1 MLSPTLARAA
11 AFVLEQPAAVVN
23 MSMREIASASGI
35 QAPNYSRLAKRM
47 GFGNYT
53 ALRAVYRRRVE
64 SGKPVVDSIPD
75 IGAAAGAEGSAYETA
90 AESLWASFRNTAI
103 ANLGAAFENVDSEM
117 IASVADELRSCR
129 RVHVAAT
136 HDSHHLGRYLHA
148 IANMC
153 TPSFHVIGRSGAAF
167 GDDLVDIGE
176 GDAVICMSS
185 TSSPQATLQTAQLG
199 RDRGALIVGIVE
211 SRTAALATVSDRLLL
226 APMESPSFF
235 RSQIGAIAIIE
246 MLVAFIEL
254 GSGAE
259 GSERIERIL
268 ADRRRF
274 GQN

>member
-1 MLSPTLARAA
+1 MDSVPDVAA
-11 AFVLEQPAAVVN
+11 P
-23 MSMREIASASGI
+23 
-35 QAPNYSRLAKRM
+35 
-47 GFGNYT
+47 
-53 ALRAVYRRRVE
+53 
-64 SGKPVVDSIPD
+64 
-75 IGAAAGAEGSAYETA
+75 AGAESGASETA
-90 AESLWASFRNTAI
+90 AESLWASCRDTAI
-103 ANLGAAFENVDSEM
+103 ANLGAAFENVDSEL
-117 IASVADELRSCR
+117 IASVADELRACR
-129 RVHVAAT
+129 RIHVAAT
-136 HDSHHLGRYLHA
+136 DDSHHLARYLHA

-153 TPSFHVIGRSGAAF
+153 TPRFHVIGRSGMAF

-176 GDAVICMSS
+176 GDAVICLSS

-211 SRTAALATVSDRLLL
+211 SRTVALATVSDRLLL

-235 RSQIGAIAIIE
+235 RSQTGAIAIIE

-259 GSERIERIL
+259 ASGRIERIL